1 MVSPLFPLNSV
12 VLPGGR
18 LPLQLF
24 ERRYIDMLSRCLK
37 QGENFVI
44 VLLEQTGRDTL
55 PDAAFHP
62 IGCAVRVVDFEPLA
76 NGMLGVTAEG
86 TAKVSVSRNWR
97 EQDGLNVGEV
107 VLLPEEPHCTTPML
121 HEDLVSI
128 LRALCQ
134 HPSVQSLGLDIDY
147 QDARQVGWRLTE
159 LLPLDISSRQS
170 LLEMDDPLERLEA
183 LARLVEE
190 ME

>member
-1 MVSPLFPLNSV
+1 MISPLFPLNSV

-24 ERRYIDMLSRCLK
+24 ERRYLDMLSRCLK
-37 QGENFVI
+37 QDEDFVL
-44 VLLEQTGRDTL
+44 VLLEQAGRDTIAE
-55 PDAAFHP
+55 AAFHP

-97 EQDGLNVGEV
+97 ERDGLNVGEV
-107 VLLPEEPHCTTPML
+107 VALPDEPRCTTPIF
-121 HEDLVSI
+121 HEDLANI

-134 HPSVQSLGLDIDY
+134 HPSVQALDLAIDY
-147 QDARQVGWRLTE
+147 EDARQVGWRLTE
-159 LLPLDISSRQS
+159 LLPLDIASRQS
-170 LLEMDDPLERLEA
+170 LLEMDDPLERLEV
-183 LARLVEE
+183 LSRLVEE

>member
-1 MVSPLFPLNSV
+1 
-12 VLPGGR
+12 
-18 LPLQLF
+18 
-24 ERRYIDMLSRCLK
+24 MLSRCLK

-44 VLLEQTGRDTL
+44 VLFEQTGRDTL